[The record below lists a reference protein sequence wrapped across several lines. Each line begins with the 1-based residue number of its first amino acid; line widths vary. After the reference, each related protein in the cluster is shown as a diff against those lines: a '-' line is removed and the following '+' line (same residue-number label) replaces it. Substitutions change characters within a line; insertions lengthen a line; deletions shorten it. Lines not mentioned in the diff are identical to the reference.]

1 MHISSKLFIVTLS
14 DDLEEVT
21 EIIKKSGI
29 AKHIANVRTDAAGG
43 RCFKIMSET
52 EEELKEA
59 RKTIRRLSRGKPKF
73 GVIW

>member
-1 MHISSKLFIVTLS
+1 MHISSKLFVALS

-29 AKHIANVRTDAAGG
+29 AKHIANVCADAAGG

-59 RKTIRRLSRGKPKF
+59 RKLIRRLARGKPRF
-73 GVIW
+73 QVVWG